1 MGVVIH
7 VDFGKVTS
15 RQLFAQAEQLDENPI
30 TWEEAKQLYN
40 RALALDPTFAEAW
53 VNLGNILFKQR
64 SINVARK
71 CYETAVKHDSGS
83 VEGNYNLGYIHLS
96 EGRHALASEYY
107 LKSLKTDETYA
118 DAHYNLALA
127 FERLADDNIEDCM
140 GPDGYGTARYMGKY
154 YTRLARKHYQ
164 RYIELDPDSSWSKS
178 ARLALER
185 LG

>member
-40 RALALDPTFAEAW
+40 RALALDPTFADAW
-53 VNLGNILFKQR
+53 VNLGNILFKQQ
-64 SINVARK
+64 SVNMARK
-71 CYETAVKHDSGS
+71 CYETALKHDSRL

-96 EGRHALASEYY
+96 EGRYALASEYF
-107 LKSLKTDETYA
+107 LKTLRSDETYA
-118 DAHYNLALA
+118 DAHYNRALA
-127 FERLADDNIEDCM
+127 CEHLADDNVQDCM
-140 GPDGYGTARYMGKY
+140 GPDGYGTARYMVKY
-154 YTRLARKHYQ
+154 YTRLVRKHYQ
-164 RYIELDPDSSWSKS
+164 RYIELDPDSTWSKL
-178 ARLALER
+178 AKRALER